1 MKIFKLIL
9 PALFLITF
17 GCAAAPQQEAASDAP
32 QQAESEWELIVPP
45 VPKKLTTWHPGKFML
60 SQTICRSEEGIM
72 KLLKADTESAEA
84 LMNEVLRLHL
94 DPNSDCMRLPRP
106 AAVMIM
112 GITAEYK
119 DHREV
124 PSVAVTISLTPKGP
138 LAFALA
144 TGKWSNKPPEEEKT
158 KKIAI

>member
-9 PALFLITF
+9 PALFVMTF
-17 GCAAAPQQEAASDAP
+17 GCAAAP

-45 VPKKLTTWHPGKFML
+45 VPTPEQLTTWYPGKFML

-84 LMNEVLRLHL
+84 LMNEVIKLHL

-112 GITAEYK
+112 GVTAEYR
-119 DHREV
+119 DHRDV
-124 PSVAVTISLTPKGP
+124 PSVALQISLTPKGP

-158 KKIAI
+158 KKIAV